1 VTVLAPDGLRR
12 SMPDGVDV
20 VEGRPPTAVEGGPR
34 VTALMAGEERIAC
47 DAVVLAHGLAPLRNV
62 DGAVWDAP
70 DVVHAQPLD
79 DPATV
84 AGAREAGV
92 RAAAEVRALLGSEA
106 AA

>member
-1 VTVLAPDGLRR
+1 TVLAPGGLRR
-12 SMPDGVDV
+12 AMPDGVEV
-20 VEGRPPTAVEGGPR
+20 VEGPSPTAVEGRPR
-34 VTALMAGEERIAC
+34 VTALLAGEERIGC

-70 DVVHAQPLD
+70 DVVHAQPLA

-84 AGAREAGV
+84 AGARAAGV
-92 RAAAEVRALLGSEA
+92 RAAAEVRSLLGSEA